1 VRAVRRAWGQ
11 LELGWRAGLR
21 RLPFFTQ
28 RTAVL
33 LVGVLVASLAM
44 VGGGVALVGWPG
56 ANGPTHLVPGEQAG
70 QLPESRPGP
79 GSAAPGGPGA
89 GDRSGADAGGAA
101 AASPSLVGAARP
113 ASAGGAGAGRAAHGT
128 QPPGGTAAGAR
139 GSGGAAGAGA
149 GGPPA
154 APPTTPPAPT
164 TTTTIPPGPLDPVDK
179 LLGPVVST
187 LLP

>member
-1 VRAVRRAWGQ
+1 MG
-11 LELGWRAGLR
+11 LGWRAGLL

-33 LVGVLVASLAM
+33 LVGVLVAALAM
-44 VGGGVALVGWPG
+44 FGGLVALVGLPG
-56 ANGPTHLVPGEQAG
+56 ANGPTHLVPGESAG

-79 GSAAPGGPGA
+79 GTAAPGGPEAGA
-89 GDRSGADAGGAA
+89 RSGADAGGAA
-101 AASPSLVGAARP
+101 AASPSPVGADRP
-113 ASAGGAGAGRAAHGT
+113 AASGAGADRVDHGQQ
-128 QPPGGTAAGAR
+128 QPPGGAAGAR

-154 APPTTPPAPT
+154 PPPTNPASST
-164 TTTTIPPGPLDPVDK
+164 TTTTVPPGALDPVQE

-187 LLP
+187 LVP

>member
-1 VRAVRRAWGQ
+1 VRAIRRAGRR
-11 LELGWRAGLR
+11 LELGWRASLR

-33 LVGVLVASLAM
+33 LVGVLVAALAM
-44 VGGGVALVGWPG
+44 LGGVVALVGWPG
-56 ANGPTHLVPGEQAG
+56 ANGPTHLVPGERAG
-70 QLPESRPGP
+70 QRPESRPGP
-79 GSAAPGGPGA
+79 GTAAPGDPET
-89 GDRSGADAGGAA
+89 GDRSGSDAGGAA
-101 AASPSLVGAARP
+101 AAPPSPVGGALGAAAGEVPR
-113 ASAGGAGAGRAAHGT
+113 SAGARGM
-128 QPPGGTAAGAR
+128 QPPGGAAAGAR

-154 APPTTPPAPT
+154 APPTTSPSAT
-164 TTTTIPPGPLDPVDK
+164 TTTTVPPGPLDPVDD

>member
-1 VRAVRRAWGQ
+1 VRAVRRTWRR

-44 VGGGVALVGWPG
+44 LGGVVGLVGWPG
-56 ANGPTHLVPGEQAG
+56 ANGPTHLVPGERAG
-70 QLPESRPGP
+70 QLPESRLGP
-79 GSAAPGGPGA
+79 GAAAPGDPETGA
-89 GDRSGADAGGAA
+89 RSGADAGGAA
-101 AASPSLVGAARP
+101 AASPSPAARRHP
-113 ASAGGAGAGRAAHGT
+113 AVHGT

-154 APPTTPPAPT
+154 APPTTPPAST
-164 TTTTIPPGPLDPVDK
+164 TTTTRPPSPLDPVDE

>member
-1 VRAVRRAWGQ
+1 VRAVRRTWRQ
-11 LELGWRAGLR
+11 LELGWRAGRR

-44 VGGGVALVGWPG
+44 LGGGVALVGWPG

-79 GSAAPGGPGA
+79 GPAAPGGPEA
-89 GDRSGADAGGAA
+89 RDRSGADAGGAA
-101 AASPSLVGAARP
+101 AASPSPVG
-113 ASAGGAGAGRAAHGT
+113 AAHGT

-154 APPTTPPAPT
+154 APPTTPPPST
-164 TTTTIPPGPLDPVDK
+164 TTTTVPPGPLDPVND
-179 LLGPVVST
+179 LLGPVIST
-187 LLP
+187 LVP

>member
-1 VRAVRRAWGQ
+1 MRAVRRAWRRM
-11 LELGWRAGLR
+11 ELGWRASLR

-44 VGGGVALVGWPG
+44 LGGVVALVGWPG
-56 ANGPTHLVPGEQAG
+56 ANGPTHLVPGERAV

-79 GSAAPGGPGA
+79 GAAAPGGPEA
-89 GDRSGADAGGAA
+89 GDRSGADADGAA
-101 AASPSLVGAARP
+101 AASPSPAGAARNGP
-113 ASAGGAGAGRAAHGT
+113 AGGAGAGPAARGT
-128 QPPGGTAAGAR
+128 HPGGSATGAR

-154 APPTTPPAPT
+154 APPTTPAAST
-164 TTTTIPPGPLDPVDK
+164 TTTTVPPGPLDPVDD